1 MAAPR
6 YVAVKVGEEYVLV
19 PKNPAATQDGSCCL
33 IGGAALMFA
42 GAMLRGLRG
51 MAVSAAGAN
60 MLYKAATGRSLLG
73 ALLSRRDRI
82 GGPNGDPR
90 QSPTFQNDVRP
101 SAQAPAD
108 VVDEMVMESF
118 PASDPPART
127 TGVTPSASS

>member
-6 YVAVKVGEEYVLV
+6 YVAVKVGDEYVLM
-19 PKNPAATQDGSCCL
+19 PKNPAATKDGPCCL
-33 IGGAALMFA
+33 VAGAALMFA

-51 MAVSAAGAN
+51 VAMSAAGVN
-60 MLYKAATGRSLLG
+60 LIHKAATGRSLLC
-73 ALLSRRDRI
+73 ALLTRRDRL

-127 TGVTPSASS
+127 VVVTP